1 MADNTNAFATPA
13 FIEQSP
19 ADHTYVICSNKAF
32 GCFGAS
38 SGGRKL
44 NDTGGYNELSKVDIL
59 NHNTPINLFI
69 PGFKKVNIPLPT
81 GDAGIIYGIN
91 GVCHMAANRL
101 MVQSEKCV
109 HDARFSS
116 VSFALF
122 GVYGTQVPV
131 EVVATVVA
139 LITSVATGPFWL
151 VKPALLALQA
161 MSATAV
167 KALLEY
173 YAREAWQDKL
183 ASAGVV
189 LAAPAAG
196 AQPLTLHAKLA
207 TGLEAA
213 IRQNSPDDWA
223 DYHRFEMETVFKHFL
238 GEDYDPARIDRLMG
252 VHREW
257 SERTVPLMIGAAADE
272 PLSEGI
278 NRAGQ
283 AFAAGCCDVIGTE
296 DYARLFGATPD
307 IPVRIAVPEY
317 ENIFYN
323 NMIV

>member
-1 MADNTNAFATPA
+1 MADNTNAFGTPA

-19 ADHTYVICSNKAF
+19 ADHTYVICADKAF
-32 GCFGAS
+32 GCFGGS

-44 NDTGGYNELSKVDIL
+44 NDTSGFNELSKVDTL

-69 PGFKKVNIPLPT
+69 PGFKQVSIPLPT

-101 MVQSEKCV
+101 MVQSGKDV

-116 VSFALF
+116 VSFAMY

-131 EVVATVVA
+131 EVITAAVA
-139 LITSVATGPFWL
+139 LITAVATGPFLL
-151 VKPALLALQA
+151 VKAALLALQA
-161 MSATAV
+161 MGGVAV

-173 YAREAWQDKL
+173 YAREAWQEKL
-183 ASAGVV
+183 ASTGIV

-213 IRQNSPDDWA
+213 IRQNTPDEWDN
-223 DYHRFEMETVFKHFL
+223 YHRFEIETVFKHYL
-238 GEDYDPARIDRLMG
+238 GEDYESDKIEKLMG
-252 VHREW
+252 VHRQW
-257 SERTVPLMIGAAADE
+257 SERSVPMMMGTAAEDS
-272 PLSEGI
+272 LSKGI
-278 NRAGQ
+278 NQAGQ
-283 AFAAGCCDVIGTE
+283 VFADSCREVIGTD
-296 DYARLFGATPD
+296 DYARLFGAPSD
-307 IPVRIAVPEY
+307 IPVRIAVPEH
-317 ENIFYN
+317 ENNFYSN
-323 NMIV
+323 IIV

>member
-19 ADHTYVICSNKAF
+19 ADHTYVVCSDKAF

-44 NDTGGYNELSKVDIL
+44 SDTSGFNELPKVDIL
-59 NHNTPINLFI
+59 NQNTPINLFI
-69 PGFKKVNIPLPT
+69 PGFKQVSIPLPT

-101 MVQSEKCV
+101 MVQSGKDV

-116 VSFALF
+116 VSFALY

-131 EVVATVVA
+131 EVVATAVA
-139 LITSVATGPFWL
+139 LITSVATGPFLL
-151 VKPALLALQA
+151 VKAAMLALQA
-161 MSATAV
+161 MSAAAV
-167 KALLEY
+167 KALLEF
-173 YAREAWQDKL
+173 YAREAWNDKL
-183 ASAGVV
+183 ASASIM
-189 LAAPAAG
+189 LAAPAG
-196 AQPLTLHAKLA
+196 GTRPLTLHAKLA
-207 TGLEAA
+207 AGLETA
-213 IRQNSPDDWA
+213 IRRNAQADWD
-223 DYHRFEMETVFKHFL
+223 DYHRFEMETVFKHYL
-238 GEDYDPARIDRLMG
+238 GEDYDPGKIAQLMG

-257 SERTVPLMIGAAADE
+257 IERTAPLMVGAAAEE
-272 PLSEGI
+272 PLSQAI

-283 AFAAGCCDVIGTE
+283 AFADGCRSIIGSD

-317 ENIFYN
+317 ENYFYGN
-323 NMIV
+323 LTV